1 MLGMG
6 IYMLINKDIIIVGAG
21 PAGLAAAIE
30 AKKRGVK
37 DVLVLEREPNAGG
50 ILNQCIH
57 DGFGLIRFNEALTGP
72 EYAKRYIDE
81 AKSLDIEIITNVMVQ
96 DISNDKV
103 VTTISPNGIKTY
115 KAAAIILAMGCR
127 ERTRGAICIPGTR
140 PAGVFTA
147 GVAQNLVNIKNI
159 MVGKRVVILGSGDIG
174 LIMARRLTLE
184 GAKVLAVVEKQPYS
198 SGLQRNI
205 TQCLDDFNI
214 PLLLSHT
221 VTKIDGH
228 ERVKGVIIAKVDE
241 QGNPIRGTS
250 KKFECDTL
258 ILSVGLIPENELSL
272 NAGVHID
279 EITSGAIV
287 DENLQTSI
295 PGIFACGNVLQV
307 HDLVD
312 YVSAE
317 GELAA
322 KSAVAYIKENNAL
335 QANNIVEANNLIIEV
350 SSIVKSKIP
359 VKAGNGIR
367 YVLPQS
373 ISCNI
378 DITFSMRVTNPCKN
392 KTIVFK
398 DGNTVLKKKT
408 FKALNPAEMVRI
420 DLKAQELKEVQNL
433 EVFIDE
439 K

>member
-1 MLGMG
+1 MLLFEMVGMCK
-6 IYMLINKDIIIVGAG
+6 YMLINKDLIIVGAG

-30 AKKRGVK
+30 AKKRGVN
-37 DVLVLEREPNAGG
+37 DILVLERELNAGG

-81 AKSLDIEIITNVMVQ
+81 AKSLNIEIITNVMVQ
-96 DISNDKV
+96 DISTDKI
-103 VTTISPNGIKTY
+103 VTTISPSGIKTY
-115 KAAAIILAMGCR
+115 NASAIILAMGCR

-147 GVAQNLVNIKNI
+147 GVAQNLVNLKNI
-159 MVGKRVVILGSGDIG
+159 MVGKRIVILGSGDIG
-174 LIMARRLTLE
+174 LIMARRLTFE
-184 GAKVLAVVEKQPYS
+184 GAKVLAVVEKLPYS

-205 TQCLDDFNI
+205 TQCLDDFGI

-221 VTKIDGH
+221 VIKIDGN
-228 ERVKGVIIAKVDE
+228 ERVKGVTIAKVDE
-241 QGNPIRGTS
+241 QGNPIYGTS

-258 ILSVGLIPENELSL
+258 ILSIGLIPENELSL

-279 EITSGAIV
+279 DITSGARV
-287 DENLQTSI
+287 DDNLQTSV

-322 KSAVAYIKENNAL
+322 KSAVGYISGNTSN
-335 QANNIVEANNLIIEV
+335 
-350 SSIVKSKIP
+350 KSDIS

-373 ISCNI
+373 ISPNK
-378 DITFSMRVTNPCKN
+378 DITFSMRVTSPYKN
-392 KTIVFK
+392 KTIIFK
-398 DGNTVLKKKT
+398 DGNRQIKKKT

-420 DLKAQELKEVQNL
+420 DLKAQELMDVLKV
-433 EVFIDE
+433 EVFIDA
-439 K
+439 